1 MYPIHL
7 SSGMTSCSVFRTVL
21 RSVLCW
27 ILLGALLPNGAQAQR
42 MPQDT
47 WYLAKE
53 FRGQNENGSAE
64 FGATHGIAVDADG
77 NIYISDYNNHEI
89 RKFDKAYNFVK
100 RFGSQGSGN
109 GQFVGPGGLAI
120 SPNNRLYAV
129 DCDGNCVQIFDLDG
143 KFVAKFGGAGST
155 DGLFNSPYQ
164 VAVSKTGTVFVT
176 DRNNHRVQVFDANGK
191 FLFKF
196 GKQGSFYGEF
206 QEPHGLAVS
215 PEGFL
220 AVGDAGNSRVQ
231 IFDLNGGFVRQFA
244 TPGGYSS
251 ARPERLCFLRDGL
264 LCVQCEYQWGF
275 SAMRLYIVSGEL
287 LKEWDC
293 KWACIAETVSGD
305 IVAAHGGDHVVRLW
319 KRTYRLAQPEP
330 GNAVPLPSILS
341 QARRPGT
348 SLVDVDYVV
357 KDADDA
363 TVQTAALA
371 FKNGGNSLADVIPIT
386 SFAEGTGVQLGT
398 GITTGA
404 VHRFT
409 WDVTKD
415 WATDFG
421 EVQLEILAKDKRGLL
436 NLDFIRIPADKGL
449 PELKISRSPL
459 NDTDFL
465 SVWYWLIATQNP
477 NIKLLDGRLLSA
489 GTQSAMVQG
498 ASAEYFSNADFT
510 GQYFQ
515 RIDDVPL
522 LNYGWSPSG
531 VAGIPFVP
539 YSVRWN
545 CEFVPTV
552 TGNYTLDIGVDDVVT
567 IWLDGKKV
575 VSENNPSS
583 YVVQTQA
590 GVPISMRIDFDDRE
604 GGYHYFALNLYPTG
618 TGPSDISKTQIRC
631 DSSLASG
638 TGTSL
643 AGRKFLFDL
652 MGLREATPEEVKRA
666 KEAGTPGVINQWD
679 PKTRRVGPDE
689 RPAKINSYGFDTGA
703 DGFWV
708 VPVTK

>member
-1 MYPIHL
+1 MKLSAFRKSKPAPPLHPRPFQAHPMYPIHL

-27 ILLGALLPNGAQAQR
+27 MLLGALLPNGAQAQR

-53 FRGQNENGSAE
+53 FFVHKLVHDSAVSIPVSI
-64 FGATHGIAVDADG
+64 TDVPTGIAVDADG
-77 NIYISDYNNHEI
+77 TIYISFGNVICKIDE
-89 RKFDKAYNFVK
+89 AYNFLQSFWVD
-100 RFGSQGSGN
+100 FAIGG
-109 GQFVGPGGLAI
+109 FAVGA
-120 SPNNRLYAV
+120 NKRLYAV
-129 DCDGNCVQIFDLDG
+129 DSRNNYVQIFDLDG
-143 KFVAKFGGAGST
+143 KSLGKFGGAGSG
-155 DGLFNSPYQ
+155 DGQFSNAAS
-164 VAVSKTGTVFVT
+164 VSVSNNGTVFVM
-176 DRNNHRVQVFDANGK
+176 DSGNYRVQAFDADGK

-206 QEPHGLAVS
+206 TGPNAIAVS
-215 PEGFL
+215 RDGRV
-220 AVGDAGNSRVQ
+220 AVADFRNRVQ
-231 IFDLNGGFVRQFA
+231 IFDSNGSFLSQLTQIGDA
-244 TPGGYSS
+244 S
-251 ARPERLCFLRDGL
+251 ANALCFLSDGL
-264 LCVQCEYQWGF
+264 LCVKGGAQGQPSNIRVY
-275 SAMRLYIVSGEL
+275 SPSGDL
-287 LKEWDC
+287 LKEWDYN
-293 KWACIAETVSGD
+293 KPAFLGGSFLAGTTSGD
-305 IVAAHGGDHVVRLW
+305 IIVDNGFSFSSGTFSWIGGFTGLSTEGKPLSVW

-348 SLVDVDYVV
+348 SLVDVDYIV

-371 FKNGGNSLADVIPIT
+371 FKNGGNSLADVIPLT
-386 SFAEGTGVQLGT
+386 SFAEGSGVQLGT
-398 GITTGA
+398 GISTGA

-465 SVWYWLIATQNP
+465 SVWYWLVATGDSG
-477 NIKLLDGRLLSA
+477 IS
-489 GTQSAMVQG
+489 
-498 ASAEYFSNADFT
+498 
-510 GQYFQ
+510 
-515 RIDDVPL
+515 L
-522 LNYGWSPSG
+522 LNGDILPRDWSTS
-531 VAGIPFVP
+531 P
-539 YSVRWN
+539 Y
-545 CEFVPTV
+545 
-552 TGNYTLDIGVDDVVT
+552 
-567 IWLDGKKV
+567 
-575 VSENNPSS
+575 
-583 YVVQTQA
+583 
-590 GVPISMRIDFDDRE
+590 
-604 GGYHYFALNLYPTG
+604 
-618 TGPSDISKTQIRC
+618 
-631 DSSLASG
+631 ASG
-638 TGTSL
+638 TTTTSS
-643 AGRKFLFDL
+643 GRAYLFNK

-666 KEAGTPGVINQWD
+666 KEAGNPGVINQWE

-689 RPAKINSYGFDTGA
+689 RPAFINSYGFDTGA